1 MTRPRAQEDAQL
13 YRDVDLLLERGVPG
27 DHSFGQALCDLGYDE
42 TKAHRLVA
50 YLNSQGRARLA
61 SHVQNAAVEIGIIAP
76 PAPAPEPTMTELYK
90 RLFATDPAQY
100 DQFVQPLGVDQ
111 MQRLFNHMV
120 FSVEDIYVAEVFI
133 FACRSYLGLFE
144 VDFLADLVR
153 RFPDRASLDRV
164 VADLDD
170 RKFDALRQRFTGE
183 QGALNELMLAYN
195 RKDAMVLLTP
205 REQEQNDFLE
215 EPFIR
220 IASAARVRQLAEWLV
235 DNNWSRSRVTVF
247 IERAQGLEHNELA
260 SRIFGAAVAAG
271 LLPPTDFGELS
282 LDQLLELFDET
293 APNRYVEIVN
303 GLPGPTAAAVFS
315 RVAQSAY
322 GSISAP
328 ELFHALVEIHPDEAP
343 DAAMSSTTV
352 RELYAEDLAIIC
364 ACGGEKICRH
374 VAQHGTLGLLEKV
387 AESLAPA
394 DFAVLVRACQQVKRG
409 YVARLTIRSAKRRR

>member
-1 MTRPRAQEDAQL
+1 
-13 YRDVDLLLERGVPG
+13 
-27 DHSFGQALCDLGYDE
+27 
-42 TKAHRLVA
+42 
-50 YLNSQGRARLA
+50 
-61 SHVQNAAVEIGIIAP
+61 
-76 PAPAPEPTMTELYK
+76 
-90 RLFATDPAQY
+90 
-100 DQFVQPLGVDQ
+100 

-120 FSVEDIYVAEVFI
+120 FSGEDTYVAEAFI

-260 SRIFGAAVAAG
+260 STIFGAAVAAG

-303 GLPGPTAAAVFS
+303 GLPGATAAAVFS

-364 ACGGEKICRH
+364 ACGGEKVCRH

-387 AESLAPA
+387 AEALAPA